1 MKTTLFKTAY
11 WYCILLLPLLA
22 VWSCEKEEKTDAN
35 AITLRTPAD
44 GAQFDLASVS
54 EVVFEW
60 TDVERIAVY
69 RLLIG
74 SSSDLSD
81 AVSIPLL
88 SSPQI
93 FPAAKLD
100 AALVDLGVDEG
111 QQAALYWSVRPALAD
126 ATVTTQ
132 QRAITLKRSVRPV
145 IELTAPGE
153 TVDGRQTATFPAVF
167 AWQQAPGVADYVI
180 KFSIDETFP
189 GVSTWQKTFVK
200 DDEVSSL
207 DVETPDDWDAILDKA
222 GVELNGQATVYW
234 TVEPATPNKSVVS
247 IVKSFTGIRPVYPT
261 IYLMTPADN
270 AELNANFISFPLA
283 FSWRK
288 GTADIPGG
296 YTLQYSTD
304 PEFPAAATKRFSKG
318 SNLSHAFSENE
329 YDGLLRDLGVAL
341 YEPKPVYWTV
351 TPTTPPAGK
360 TVTFTHSF
368 TAARKTVL
376 MSPAGGSSVL
386 LALDNKQPS
395 ASEKVTFEWGAAGAG
410 ANYTLVVST
419 DPEGNNVLLTKS
431 GISGTTAEYTHAQ
444 LQALIDDASK
454 NLKRYKGNRLYWN
467 IKDKNGAAISE
478 NSCPFKLYGTRIL
491 IDDRATY
498 FKTVSHVSDYNEHPE
513 WPGFS
518 EPVQDY
524 EVAVLQY
531 NDKEV
536 VWLAEDVRATTLW
549 DNPGGLTINSAG
561 TGQIWGPGMP
571 SVTVNGLPVPEK
583 YRNRTVPRAGHY
595 YNTGSRTSVPPRGWK
610 IPSADE
616 WDEMLNAAKNAYGG
630 EFGDN
635 VVRHPDFITGANKE
649 RANEWG
655 MNFVPSGYYEW
666 CSVGAPG
673 GFFWNDYA
681 IYYQYGD
688 NSTDK
693 SINWDGVALSVFS
706 CSNGALYRAIYE
718 E

>member
-11 WYCILLLPLLA
+11 WYCILLLLLPLLA

-35 AITLRTPAD
+35 AIALRAPAD

-111 QQAALYWSVRPALAD
+111 QQAALYWSVRPAIAD

-132 QRAITLKRSVRPV
+132 QRAITLKRSVRPA

-153 TVDGRQTATFPAVF
+153 TVDGRQTATFPAEF

-180 KFSIDETFP
+180 KFSIDDAFP
-189 GVSTWQKTFVK
+189 DVSTWQKTFVK

-207 DVETPDDWDAILDKA
+207 AVETPDDWDAILDKA

-234 TVEPATPNKSVVS
+234 TVEPATPDKSVVS

-261 IYLMTPADN
+261 IYLTTPADN

-296 YTLQYSTD
+296 YTLQCSTD
-304 PEFPAAATKRFSKG
+304 PEFPAAATKRFSKV

-341 YEPKPVYWTV
+341 YEQKPVYWTV
-351 TPTTPPAGK
+351 TPTTPPTGK

-376 MSPAGGSSVL
+376 TSPAGGSSVL

-395 ASEKVTFEWGAAGAG
+395 ASEKVRFEWSAAGAG
-410 ANYTLVVST
+410 ASYTLVVST
-419 DPEGNNVLLTKS
+419 DAEGSNAILTKS

-454 NLKRYKGNRLYWN
+454 NLKRYKGNQLYWN
-467 IKDKNGAAISE
+467 IKDNSGAAISE

-491 IDDRATY
+491 IDDRAKY
-498 FKTVSHVSDYNEHPE
+498 FKEVSHASDFAEHPE

-524 EVAVLQY
+524 EVAVLEY
-531 NDKEV
+531 NGKEV
-536 VWLAEDVRATTLW
+536 VWLAEDVRATVPW
-549 DNPGGLTINSAG
+549 SNPEEQWTEGPNSSLQPA
-561 TGQIWGPGMP
+561 MP
-571 SVTVNGLPVPEK
+571 AVTVNGLPVPEN

-655 MNFVPSGYYEW
+655 MNFAPLGYYEW
-666 CSVGAPG
+666 CSTGRG
-673 GFFWNDYA
+673 DSFYWNDYA

-688 NSTDK
+688 SDK
-693 SINWDGVALSVFS
+693 SINWDGVTLGVIS
-706 CSNGALYRAIYE
+706 CSNGALYRGIYDE
-718 E
+718 